1 MISLIAT
8 VRNEKNSIASW
19 WYSLSLQTRQ
29 PDEWVIVDGGS
40 TDGTWEWLQETA
52 TNIPNLKIKQ
62 VPGNIATGR
71 NAAIAT
77 ANGDIIVVTDAGC
90 TYAREWLAE
99 IVRPLKAGEG
109 DWSATAFGPDLK
121 NVTWLQTIIAAL
133 TTPSAP
139 EFGFDWLPSSRSV
152 AFRQTLW
159 HTVQGYPTWV
169 PFCEDV
175 LFDHA
180 LAKIG
185 KLALV
190 REPLVFWRPRPT
202 IQAYLKQVFNYTR
215 SEGHAGLNPLRQAAR
230 FVAYSVFVAT
240 IGWGPG
246 WLQVILY
253 FAGVEYMKKYT
264 ARWFR
269 FAEQRNL
276 LSRLVGVFPLALL
289 LIAGDIAK
297 MAGWLFGKFELL
309 TGKIRKPL

>member
-8 VRNEKNSIASW
+8 VRNEKATIASW

-40 TDGTWEWLQETA
+40 TDGTWEWLQELAA
-52 TNIPNLKIKQ
+52 TIPNLVVKQ
-62 VPGNIATGR
+62 VLGNIATGR
-71 NAAIAT
+71 NAAIGLAK
-77 ANGDIIVVTDAGC
+77 GDIIVVTDAGC
-90 TYAREWLAE
+90 TYVREWFAE
-99 IVRPLKAGEG
+99 IVRPLEVDMGS
-109 DWSATAFGPDLK
+109 WSATAFGPGLK

-139 EFGFDWLPSSRSV
+139 EFEFDWLPSSRSV
-152 AFRQTLW
+152 AFPKTMW

-175 LFDHA
+175 LFDQA

-202 IQAYLKQVFNYTR
+202 IQAYLRQVFNYTR

-230 FVAYSVFVAT
+230 FVAYTVLLLILAF
-240 IGWGPG
+240 GPG
-246 WLQVILY
+246 WSWILLYIAGLDYLQ
-253 FAGVEYMKKYT
+253 KY
-264 ARWFR
+264 ARRWFR
-269 FAEQRNL
+269 FTEQRNL
-276 LSRLVGVFPLALL
+276 VSRLVGILPLALM
-289 LIAGDIAK
+289 LIVGDIAK
-297 MAGWLFGKFELL
+297 MAGWLYGKFELL
-309 TGKIRKPL
+309 TGRISKPL